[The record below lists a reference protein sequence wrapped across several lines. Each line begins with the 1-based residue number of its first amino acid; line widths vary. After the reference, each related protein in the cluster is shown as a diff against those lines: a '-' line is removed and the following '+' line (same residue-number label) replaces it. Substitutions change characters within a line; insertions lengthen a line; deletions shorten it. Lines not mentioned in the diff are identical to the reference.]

1 MGREK
6 FDAEAWCQDSQAF
19 RSWSEDDARQLREE
33 ITQRKT
39 EREEADPLGGL
50 LLFFADG
57 YELGARPL
65 AVRAAVFLLLVR
77 PDLVSDSQGVMAG
90 KLGCSVETVRQAVRL
105 LRELA
110 PGLGP
115 AFASPQTSRARLVTL
130 GHLRRRR
137 RELALADAE
146 ALAAARRSQAAE
158 RVKTARDTKEARRLR
173 VARQTLALASEI
185 QRAAAADMLAFDVS
199 MGLRPSKPRPA
210 TEDGGEATGGN

>member
-1 MGREK
+1 M
-6 FDAEAWCQDSQAF
+6 
-19 RSWSEDDARQLREE
+19 REE
-33 ITQRKT
+33 ITQRKS

-57 YELGARPL
+57 YDMGPRAL
-65 AVRAAVFLLLVR
+65 AVRAAVFVLLVR
-77 PDLVSDSQGVMAG
+77 PDLLPETHEEMA
-90 KLGCSVETVRQAVRL
+90 KRLGCGVDMVCRSVRL

-115 AFASPQTSRARLVTL
+115 AFDSPQTSRARLVTL
-130 GHLRRRR
+130 GHIKRRR
-137 RELALADAE
+137 RELALADAD
-146 ALAAARRSQAAE
+146 ALAAARRAQASE
-158 RVKTARDTKEARRLR
+158 RVKVARDKKEARRLR

-210 TEDGGEATGGN
+210 TEEGDDVPPRTQG